1 MELMMAFC
9 IAGIMICLGVAV
21 RAKVKPVRE
30 MLIPATVVGGTIGC
44 ILMNIFKKQ
53 AAGLG
58 VSSSLFTTIVGYLY
72 IISYI
77 AIGLTK
83 SEKKRITDEAGE
95 KAGKNIVK
103 ASFGISVTW
112 NVILSV
118 QAVVGI
124 LIAFLVGGSY
134 KMNPMYGILIPFGFC
149 EGPGSAATYGLL
161 FEKYGWTDAAAVAV
175 TFAVVGFVCAF
186 VVGVPLAK
194 FGIKKKIA
202 RHAGK
207 VGDSVTKGFYPPEEQ
222 RETMGKVTMHAGS
235 LETLSFHFA
244 LIMGCY
250 ILALG
255 LAKLFS
261 FIPGFIGD
269 SLSGLV
275 YVCGMIVA
283 FIVRKA
289 MDKLKI
295 SYVINDLLL
304 TKITGMITDFL
315 IVLAFMAVE
324 FSTVKKWMVPILIEC
339 VIVCAITFFI
349 CYFFGSRLGGENDFE
364 RTLGVFGAATGTTLN
379 GIALIRMV
387 DPKMKTSSIM
397 ELGLMSFP
405 AAVYLAVASTFILGY
420 ASGAYSTGMMIL
432 IQAALVIGIVI
443 AAYVTGCFGK
453 KTYGFS
459 KKWIEKNNQ
468 ELEKQKEVSLKA
480 KLNIP

>member
-1 MELMMAFC
+1 MELMIAFC
-9 IAGIMICLGVAV
+9 IAGIMICLGVAL
-21 RAKVKPVRE
+21 RAWIKPIRN
-30 MLIPATVVGGTIGC
+30 MLIPATVVGGTVGC
-44 ILMNIFKKQ
+44 ILMNILKGQ
-53 AAGLG
+53 AAEVGITPTF
-58 VSSSLFTTIVGYLY
+58 FTTIVGYLY

-83 SEKKRITDEAGE
+83 SQKKRITEETDEKVG
-95 KAGKNIVK
+95 GGVVK
-103 ASFGISVTW
+103 ASFGISTAW

-118 QAVVGI
+118 QAIVGLVI
-124 LIAFLVGGSY
+124 ALLIGGSY
-134 KMNPMYGILIPFGFC
+134 KMNPMYGMLIPFGFC

-194 FGIKKKIA
+194 YGIKKKIA
-202 RHAGK
+202 RHSGK
-207 VGDSVTKGFYPPEEQ
+207 LSESVSKGFYPPEEQ

-235 LETLSFHFA
+235 LETLSFHIA

-261 FIPGFIGD
+261 FIPGFIGE

-283 FIVRKA
+283 FIVRKV

-315 IVLAFMAVE
+315 IVFAFMAVE
-324 FSTVKKWMVPILIEC
+324 FSTVKKWMVPIIIEC
-339 VIVCAITFFI
+339 VIVCIITFAI
-349 CYFFGSRLGGENDFE
+349 SYFFGSRLGGENDFE
-364 RTLGVFGAATGTTLN
+364 RTLGIFGAATGTTLN

-387 DPKMKTSSIM
+387 DPKMKTTSIM

-405 AAVYLAVASTFILGY
+405 AAVYLAVASTFMLGY
-420 ASGAYSTGMMIL
+420 ASGAYSMFMMII
-432 IQAALVIGIVI
+432 IQAALMAGIIIVS
-443 AAYVTGCFGK
+443 YVTGCFGK

-459 KKWIEKNNQ
+459 KKWIEKNNN
-468 ELEKQKEVSLKA
+468 ELEKQQSVSLKG
-480 KLNIP
+480 KLNLQ